1 MYSNEWGGK
10 MKKRIG
16 IYHYQYYRGACKL
29 CYRHFI
35 QEMVESYEKCH
46 EVGEEIYGKE
56 NCEFL
61 HYTDFGQYDSENTDR
76 PSFLR
81 IMEAIEKKELDVVMC
96 YGLNNITINEELL
109 IKFYKY
115 VRSQGMEFLTADHG
129 RDAMKYIDIYIEKNN
144 L

>member
-1 MYSNEWGGK
+1 MK
-10 MKKRIG
+10 MKRRIG

-46 EVGEEIYGKE
+46 EVAEEIY
-56 NCEFL
+56 
-61 HYTDFGQYDSENTDR
+61 GQYDSENTDR
-76 PSFLR
+76 PSFR
-81 IMEAIEKKELDVVMC
+81 SIMEAIEKKELDVVMC

>member
-1 MYSNEWGGK
+1 M
-10 MKKRIG
+10 KRIG

-46 EVGEEIYGKE
+46 KLAQEIYGV

-61 HYTDFGQYDSENTDR
+61 HYTDFGQYESGNTDR
-76 PSFLR
+76 PSYKR
-81 IMEAIEKKELDVVMC
+81 MIAAVDAGELDVLMC
-96 YGLNNITINEELL
+96 FTLNTITTNDKEIVAL
-109 IKFYKY
+109 YKK
-115 VRSQGMEFLTADHG
+115 VRGKGMDFLTAKHG
-129 RDAMKYIDIYIEKNN
+129 KDAMKFIDMYIEKNG